1 MKIGAINNRS
11 FGAVFIEQEGNSI
24 EVTKK
29 NYKKKLKNFDIS
41 PVQKKT
47 IKNIFKN
54 PGFTEKLVKDLE
66 NLSTDIY
73 ISPKRYSDTV
83 GIKLYTDIDWFGEK
97 IIPYD
102 GRYTSK
108 METFINPTFQ
118 GEFISN
124 LATTNFFQRAKDMD
138 FGSDKNLKIIN
149 EVIDGL
155 QKVEKKEI

>member
-11 FGAVFIEQEGNSI
+11 FGAIYIEQEGKLT

-29 NYKKKLKNFDIS
+29 DYIKKLKNFDIS

-47 IKNIFKN
+47 IKSIFKN
-54 PGFTEKLVKDLE
+54 PGFTEELVKDLE

-73 ISPKRYSDTV
+73 ISPKKYSDTV
-83 GIKLYTDIDWFGEK
+83 NVKLYTDIDWFGKK

-108 METFINPTFQ
+108 METFINPNWQ
-118 GEFISN
+118 GEFISE
-124 LATTNFFQRAKDMD
+124 LAITNFFQRAKDMD
-138 FGSDKNLKIIN
+138 FGSDKNLKVIN
-149 EVIDGL
+149 EAIYGL
-155 QKVEKKEI
+155 PKVEKKGI